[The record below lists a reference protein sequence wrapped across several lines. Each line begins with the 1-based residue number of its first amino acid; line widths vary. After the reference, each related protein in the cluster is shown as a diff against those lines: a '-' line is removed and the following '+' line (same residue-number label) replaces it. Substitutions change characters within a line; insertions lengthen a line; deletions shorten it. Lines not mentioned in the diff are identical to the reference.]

1 LAPEIVM
8 GKGYSRS
15 VDWWSLGILIYEM
28 LVGLPPFYSENMN
41 EMYDLILKAPLEFPS
56 EIPSDAK
63 SLVKGL
69 LERNISK
76 RLGCSKDDFEEIKA
90 HPFFESIDWEKL
102 YAKKITP
109 PFIPKNSETNDA
121 KAKYFDPEFTKEK
134 VQDSFAVPMKKEV
147 NVSFEGFEYNSE
159 EK

>member
-1 LAPEIVM
+1 M

-63 SLVKGL
+63 SLCKGL

-76 RLGCSKDDFEEIKA
+76 RLGCSEDDYEEIKA

-102 YAKKITP
+102 YARKITP
-109 PFIPKNSETNDA
+109 PFVPKNSETNDK

-134 VQDSFAVPMKKEV
+134 VQDSFAVSVKKET

-159 EK
+159 DAQ